1 MSQEAGTPVFSWDEA
16 ENSAQSEGEDFLSD
30 VTGQAAPLAC
40 SLENPEC
47 EACQ

>member
-1 MSQEAGTPVFSWDEA
+1 MTQEAGAPVFSWDEA
-16 ENSAQSEGEDFLSD
+16 ETVDQNEQEDFLSD